1 MDNARKRCAHSAFA
15 LQTEAPA
22 GYARQLALYRALLQ
36 KLYPQRAIRTA
47 LLGTPGIADVVDLR
61 TIHGSPDDLFIVAD
75 PHQRIYDNRV
85 SLASMRISVRGRTQ
99 RLSLNYR
106 TTQEVLAWAV
116 PLLGTDP
123 VTGLDGEVDSL
134 LGYRSPMHGPP
145 PEILIPCKRLN
156 IFPRQ
161 RALQTLTRTRSTSS
175 NGHRSTS
182 AVCLCADCI
191 ELLVSTPPAPIVSK

>member
-1 MDNARKRCAHSAFA
+1 M
-15 LQTEAPA
+15 AP
-22 GYARQLALYRALLQ
+22 G
-36 KLYPQRAIRTA
+36 
-47 LLGTPGIADVVDLR
+47 
-61 TIHGSPDDLFIVAD
+61 PDDLFIVAD

-145 PEILIPCKRLN
+145 PEIRV
-156 IFPRQ
+156 
-161 RALQTLTRTRSTSS
+161 AATRPQEIGHLAEQIRSWLAIGIEPQAIGVTA
-175 NGHRSTS
+175 RSAS
-182 AVCLCADCI
+182 LVREAREMLKADAA
-191 ELLVSTPPAPIVSK
+191 S